1 MRSIKLQKERENL
14 LALFAGRFILCTI
27 CQSLCSSVFLLA
39 HYLKSGL
46 KCLFSEARDLSS
58 SVLQVKGYLNG
69 ISTWMGSRLEWDLD
83 SSTQMS
89 LVVVTVSWC
98 VEHPCLIYG
107 RGRDSKIVKRMCGT
121 FSGHET
127 LNHFILSK
135 YIYNIEKNPDCV
147 NECFLK
153 RK

>member
-1 MRSIKLQKERENL
+1 MCGLFKLQKERENL
-14 LALFAGRFILCTI
+14 LALFAGPFILCTI

-69 ISTWMGSRLEWDLD
+69 ISTWMGSPLEWDLD

-107 RGRDSKIVKRMCGT
+107 RGRDSKNCQKNVWNMKI
-121 FSGHET
+121 

-135 YIYNIEKNPDCV
+135 YIYNIEKNPDFV